1 MQLIDTIVIVS
12 SIDAESKHH
21 HIARKYLDA
30 ATRDEQT
37 FVPQAVVLEFDLV
50 MKGRNYTAGQ
60 KKDAFDWLGDLV
72 PDAKLIANS
81 VGSMKKSI
89 DLQENGM
96 SYFDSLVS
104 ALAIGLD
111 ATVLTPDLSISQVVK
126 TKW

>member
-1 MQLIDTIVIVS
+1 MRRANTITSLVNTWMPRL
-12 SIDAESKHH
+12 EMN
-21 HIARKYLDA
+21 R
-30 ATRDEQT
+30 R